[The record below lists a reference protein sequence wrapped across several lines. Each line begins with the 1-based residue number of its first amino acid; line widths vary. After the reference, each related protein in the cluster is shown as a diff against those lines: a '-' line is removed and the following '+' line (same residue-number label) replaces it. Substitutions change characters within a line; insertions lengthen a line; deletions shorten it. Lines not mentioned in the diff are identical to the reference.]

1 MATML
6 ARAFDF
12 TKDDLAE
19 NQQGRLSDKQKTSL
33 RERMIVWSIFG
44 SLAFIWCSVIVIG
57 MMRNV
62 VDLFGFILTCFVAL
76 FVFGIGYGLF
86 TLIRDS
92 RSDLRDGVVASVTGL
107 AEPYTRRG
115 YRGSTVNYLKIGT
128 LDFMISPRYPA
139 FRAETRYQIF
149 YAPATKVILSAVRL
163 DD

>member
-12 TKDDLAE
+12 TNDDLAE

-33 RERMIVWSIFG
+33 RERMIFVG
-44 SLAFIWCSVIVIG
+44 LAI
-57 MMRNV
+57 
-62 VDLFGFILTCFVAL
+62 GFILTFLSVILIGLIRNSDNLLEYMVTGLVAL
-76 FVFGIGYGLF
+76 LVFVFAAALWGGI
-86 TLIRDS
+86 TDT
-92 RSDLRDGVVASVTGL
+92 RSDLRQGVVASVTGM

-115 YRGSTVNYLKIGT
+115 YRGWDNYLKIDT
-128 LDFMISPRYPA
+128 LDFMISPHYPA